1 MDVQSDRAPLLR
13 PSVPYL
19 SVIVPVLD
27 GGADFERCLA
37 ALADSEFRDF
47 ELIVVDDG
55 STDGSAGLAAS
66 YGARIVRSPGRCGP
80 GASRN
85 LGSEHA
91 RGEVLFFL
99 DADCEI
105 HPDTLG
111 QAAGWLR
118 SASPPDAVF
127 GSYDDAPP
135 AAGLVARFKNL
146 QHHWVHQRGQAEAG
160 TFWAGCGAVRR
171 SAFRAVGGF
180 DGELFRRPSI
190 EDIELGYRLRERGF
204 TVRLC
209 PAMQVKHL
217 KRWTLAGLIR
227 TDVLDRGIPWT
238 RLMLSRGELERDL
251 NLSWRHRLGVAL
263 AWTLLLLLL
272 LSPLASRLLWGAAAA
287 AFALTVLN
295 LDFYRF
301 LARREGPGFAVRAVP
316 LHWLHYL
323 YSGLAFGGGVL
334 LHARS
339 RVRDANGAGP

>member
-1 MDVQSDRAPLLR
+1 MDLQSDRPPLLR
-13 PSVPYL
+13 PSEPFF
-19 SVIVPVLD
+19 SVVVPVLD

-37 ALADSEFRDF
+37 ALADSEFRDY

-55 STDGSAGLAAS
+55 STDGSAGIAAAH
-66 YGARIVRSPGRCGP
+66 GARIVRSRGHIGP

-85 LGSEHA
+85 LGADQA

-99 DADCEI
+99 DADCEV

-111 QAAGWLR
+111 RAAGVLR
-118 SASPPDAVF
+118 AATPPDAVF
-127 GSYDDAPP
+127 GSYDAAPG
-135 AAGLVARFKNL
+135 AGGLVARYKNL

-171 SAFRAVGGF
+171 SVFRDVGGF
-180 DGELFRRPSI
+180 DGELFPRPSI
-190 EDIELGYRLRERGF
+190 EDIELGYRLRESGY

-238 RLMLSRGELERDL
+238 RLMLSRGFLETDL
-251 NLSWRHRLGVAL
+251 NLGWRHRIGVAL
-263 AWTLLLLLL
+263 AWTLLGLVL
-272 LSPLASRLLWGAAAA
+272 LSPLAPLLLWAAAA
-287 AFALTVLN
+287 SAIILIVAN

-301 LARREGPGFAVRAVP
+301 LARQEGVGFAVRALP

-323 YSGLAFGGGVL
+323 YSGLAFGWGIL
-334 LHARS
+334 IHARS
-339 RVRDANGAGP
+339 RLRGWERIRP